1 MKLKKNA
8 KQICKSLKMSVSVFL
23 AILYRNTLLKT
34 AGRCRFVFY
43 KFAYIRFY
51 RPKISGVAT
60 LITVTTKHLQ
70 MQPDLSGWCN
80 TAEGTPTL
88 KLFKVLCG
96 ALLNIPT
103 TQQRQNQIAIQKS
116 FR

>member
-8 KQICKSLKMSVSVFL
+8 KQICKSLKMTVSVFL

-43 KFAYIRFY
+43 LFTYIRSF
-51 RPKISGVAT
+51 RPKISGVTT
-60 LITVTTKHLQ
+60 LKNATTKHLQ
-70 MQPDLSGWCN
+70 MQPDISGRCN
-80 TAEGTPTL
+80 TAEDKVCL

-96 ALLNIPT
+96 DLLNIPT
-103 TQQRQNQIAIQKS
+103 IQQRQNIIAK
-116 FR
+116 

>member
-1 MKLKKNA
+1 MKVKKNA
-8 KQICKSLKMSVSVFL
+8 KQICKSLKMAVSVFL

-43 KFAYIRFY
+43 QFTYIRSF

-70 MQPDLSGWCN
+70 MQPDLSGRCN
-80 TAEGTPTL
+80 TAEGKVCL

-96 ALLNIPT
+96 DLLNIPT
-103 TQQRQNQIAIQKS
+103 TQ
-116 FR
+116 

>member
-8 KQICKSLKMSVSVFL
+8 KQICEGLKMTVSVFL

-43 KFAYIRFY
+43 LFIYIRSF
-51 RPKISGVAT
+51 RPKIGGVTT
-60 LITVTTKHLQ
+60 LKTATTKHLQ
-70 MQPDLSGWCN
+70 MQPDLSGRCN
-80 TAEGTPTL
+80 AAEDEL
-88 KLFKVLCG
+88 HFKLFKVICG

-103 TQQRQNQIAIQKS
+103 TQQRQNQIAK
-116 FR
+116 

>member
-8 KQICKSLKMSVSVFL
+8 KQICKNLKMTVSVFL
-23 AILYRNTLLKT
+23 AILYRNIFLKA

-43 KFAYIRFY
+43 LFTYIRSFC
-51 RPKISGVAT
+51 PKISGVT
-60 LITVTTKHLQ
+60 MLKIVTTKHLQ
-70 MQPDLSGWCN
+70 MQPDLSGRCN
-80 TAEGTPTL
+80 TAEGELPL

-103 TQQRQNQIAIQKS
+103 TQLRQNQIAI
-116 FR
+116 

>member
-8 KQICKSLKMSVSVFL
+8 KQICKSLKMTVSVFL
-23 AILYRNTLLKT
+23 AILYRNTLLKA

-43 KFAYIRFY
+43 KFTYIRSF

-60 LITVTTKHLQ
+60 LKNATTKHLQ
-70 MQPDLSGWCN
+70 MQPDLSGRCN
-80 TAEGTPTL
+80 TAEGELPL

-96 ALLNIPT
+96 SLLNIPT
-103 TQQRQNQIAIQKS
+103 TQQRQNQIAI
-116 FR
+116 